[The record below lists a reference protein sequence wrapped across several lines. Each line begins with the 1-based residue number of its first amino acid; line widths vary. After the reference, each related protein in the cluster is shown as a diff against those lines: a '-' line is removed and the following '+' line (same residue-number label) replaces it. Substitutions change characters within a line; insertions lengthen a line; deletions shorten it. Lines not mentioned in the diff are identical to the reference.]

1 MSSLHSYMFKV
12 VTTLLRLQVQ
22 LEATLHTLHTF
33 CLFLS
38 EVLKLVIMIAIMLLL
53 IAIMILMMMLMIAKV
68 FIMYFFPAMKCD
80 DN

>member
-1 MSSLHSYMFKV
+1 MFKV

-22 LEATLHTLHTF
+22 LEATLHTFHMF
-33 CLFLS
+33 CLLLS
-38 EVLKLVIMIAIMLLL
+38 EVLKLVIMTAIMLLL